1 MAENKSILLFAG
13 TTEGR
18 QLAEYLRRQD
28 VSAHVLTAT
37 EYGEQ
42 LLIEQGQNGSGERAC
57 EKGASAGF
65 RVSAGRL
72 DEGQMAALIEEER
85 PELVIDA
92 THPYAVLVSEN
103 IREACRKTG
112 TEYVRLLRKSLAHEA
127 DVSDTYKEGRP
138 GADSALLKEQTGRP
152 GADSMPSEEIDGCIW
167 VESVEEAVRYLK
179 GTSGN
184 VFVTTGS
191 KELAKYTEL
200 PDYEKRIYA
209 RILSVRASMDEAVRL
224 GFSGSHLIC
233 MQGPFSGEMN
243 AAMLCQTDARYM
255 VTKESGANGGFLEKI
270 QAARGLG
277 VRSVVIGRPVKEF
290 GRSLDEVKAML
301 CERLGIRVKRRVDM
315 IGIGMGNPDNMTVE
329 ARKACEEAQ
338 LLIGAKR
345 MLGAAE
351 KAGIVK
357 PSFTSYKAEEIYGFV
372 TSHPEYDHVAIL
384 LSGDVGFYSGA
395 KKLYE
400 LFDGDE
406 VNVYCGISS
415 AVYLCG
421 KLRTSWEDARLV
433 SLHGRSS
440 NIISAVARNPKVFAL
455 VGERGRAAQICRD
468 LCEYHMENVAVSV
481 GEELSYE
488 SERIITGTAAE
499 LSEMEFAPLCVM
511 LFQNQK
517 ADCTKT
523 HGISDEEF
531 IRAKVPMTKE
541 EIRSVSLSKLRLAAD
556 SVIYDVGAGTGSVSI
571 EMALQA
577 EDGHVYAIEK
587 KEEAADLIEE
597 NKHKFKVQH
606 VTVVRG
612 LAPDALDG
620 LPAPTHAFIGGS
632 SGNLKEILTCIFGK
646 NSKARIVINAIVLE
660 TVAEAVSYIKG
671 MKVEDVDI
679 VSLSSARSKEVGPYH
694 MMMGQN
700 PVYVISFT
708 GGGEDE

>member
-18 QLAEYLRRQD
+18 ELAEYLRRQD

-42 LLIEQGQNGSGERAC
+42 LLIEQGQNGSGECAC
-57 EKGASAGF
+57 EKGAAAGF

-85 PELVIDA
+85 PELVVDA
-92 THPYAVLVSEN
+92 THPYAALVSEN
-103 IREACRKTG
+103 IREACRETG

-127 DVSDTYKEGRP
+127 D
-138 GADSALLKEQTGRP
+138 
-152 GADSMPSEEIDGCIW
+152 GCIW
-167 VESVEEAVRYLK
+167 VESVDEAVRFLK

-200 PDYEKRIYA
+200 PGYEKRIYA

-233 MQGPFSGEMN
+233 MQGPFSEEMN
-243 AAMLCQTDARYM
+243 AAMLRQTDARYM

-277 VRSVVIGRPVKEF
+277 VRSVVIGRPAKEF

-301 CERLGIRVKRRVDM
+301 CQRLGIRVKRRVDM

-357 PSFTSYKAEEIYGFV
+357 PSFTSYKAEEIHGFV
-372 TSHPEYDHVAIL
+372 TSHPEYDHVAVL

-632 SGNLKEILTCIFGK
+632 SGNLKEILTCIFEK
-646 NSKARIVINAIVLE
+646 NPKARIVINAIVLE
-660 TVAEAVSYIKG
+660 TVAEAVSCIKG

>member
-18 QLAEYLRRQD
+18 ELAEYLRRQD

-42 LLIEQGQNGSGERAC
+42 LLIEQGENGSGECAC
-57 EKGASAGF
+57 EKGAAAGF

-85 PELVIDA
+85 PELVVDA
-92 THPYAVLVSEN
+92 THPYAALVSEN
-103 IREACRKTG
+103 IREACRETG

-127 DVSDTYKEGRP
+127 DIPDTYKEGRP
-138 GADSALLKEQTGRP
+138 EINSVPLKNLAESPGTDSAFSKEQAGSP
-152 GADSMPSEEIDGCIW
+152 GADPMPSEEMDGCIW

-200 PDYEKRIYA
+200 PGYEKRIYA

-233 MQGPFSGEMN
+233 MQGPFSEEMN
-243 AAMLCQTDARYM
+243 AAMLRQTDARYM

-277 VRSVVIGRPVKEF
+277 VRSVVIGRPAKEF

-357 PSFTSYKAEEIYGFV
+357 PSFTSYKAEEIHGFV
-372 TSHPEYDHVAIL
+372 TSHPEYDHVAVL

-415 AVYLCG
+415 AVYLC
-421 KLRTSWEDARLV
+421 
-433 SLHGRSS
+433 
-440 NIISAVARNPKVFAL
+440 
-455 VGERGRAAQICRD
+455 
-468 LCEYHMENVAVSV
+468 
-481 GEELSYE
+481 
-488 SERIITGTAAE
+488 
-499 LSEMEFAPLCVM
+499 
-511 LFQNQK
+511 
-517 ADCTKT
+517 
-523 HGISDEEF
+523 
-531 IRAKVPMTKE
+531 
-541 EIRSVSLSKLRLAAD
+541 
-556 SVIYDVGAGTGSVSI
+556 
-571 EMALQA
+571 
-577 EDGHVYAIEK
+577 
-587 KEEAADLIEE
+587 
-597 NKHKFKVQH
+597 
-606 VTVVRG
+606 
-612 LAPDALDG
+612 
-620 LPAPTHAFIGGS
+620 
-632 SGNLKEILTCIFGK
+632 
-646 NSKARIVINAIVLE
+646 
-660 TVAEAVSYIKG
+660 
-671 MKVEDVDI
+671 
-679 VSLSSARSKEVGPYH
+679 
-694 MMMGQN
+694 
-700 PVYVISFT
+700 
-708 GGGEDE
+708 

>member
-18 QLAEYLRRQD
+18 QLAEYLRRQH

-42 LLIEQGQNGSGERAC
+42 LLIEQGQNGSGECAC
-57 EKGASAGF
+57 EKGAAAGF

-85 PELVIDA
+85 PELVVDA
-92 THPYAVLVSEN
+92 THPYAALVSEN

-138 GADSALLKEQTGRP
+138 GT
-152 GADSMPSEEIDGCIW
+152 DSMPSEEMDGCIW

-233 MQGPFSGEMN
+233 MQGPFSEEMN

-277 VRSVVIGRPVKEF
+277 IRSVVIGRPVKEF

-372 TSHPEYDHVAIL
+372 TSHPEYDHVAVL

-577 EDGHVYAIEK
+577 EDGLVYAIEK

-632 SGNLKEILTCIFGK
+632 SGNLKEILTCIFEK
-646 NSKARIVINAIVLE
+646 NPKTRIVINAIVLE
-660 TVAEAVSYIKG
+660 TVAEAVSCIKG
-671 MKVEDVDI
+671 MKVEDLDI

-708 GGGEDE
+708 GGGEDD